1 MGFVGLKRTW
11 DMKLSM
17 GVRSGALHGAITGVT
32 LLTFMTIH
40 LFQFRFGATQDY
52 YMVPPPYLINFS
64 WGLFK
69 LKLFWDTTVDLTT
82 EAGKAQMIPVRD
94 IYKLEYDVFAE
105 TVSVFGTKLPNVW
118 AYFYIFSV
126 VIFMIHACLG
136 WKKVTPVLGI
146 PKGHISKV
154 EKLGYMIMIVIGAI
168 YISFPVFCLM
178 TVPNP
183 GEEVQP

>member
-82 EAGKAQMIPVRD
+82 AEGKAMMVPVRD
-94 IYKLEYDVFAE
+94 IYKLEYDVFQKTE
-105 TVSVFGTKLPNVW
+105 SLFGVDMPNV
-118 AYFYIFSV
+118 
-126 VIFMIHACLG
+126 
-136 WKKVTPVLGI
+136 
-146 PKGHISKV
+146 
-154 EKLGYMIMIVIGAI
+154 
-168 YISFPVFCLM
+168 
-178 TVPNP
+178 
-183 GEEVQP
+183 